1 MANEREKAAKGV
13 DSVTDYVDVREDASL
28 AGGVAALSSSSSSSS
43 ADRYTHYNTYYVDMY
58 MCIYMY
64 V

>member
-28 AGGVAALSSSSSSSS
+28 AGSVAAALSSSSSSSS
-43 ADRYTHYNTYYVDMY
+43 ANRYRLLF
-58 MCIYMY
+58 I
-64 V
+64 